1 MTDNKTRH
9 TFTAAQKAQAVRQH
23 LLGKIPVSDL
33 AEELGTQPRQVH
45 LWIEQVLAQ
54 AEKAFQHGMTASAKR
69 AEDAKDLR
77 IAQLENK
84 LAKKNEVV
92 AELMEAHVQLKK
104 ELGEL

>member
-1 MTDNKTRH
+1 MTDKKSRH

-23 LLGKIPVSDL
+23 LLAKVAVSDL
-33 AEELGTQPRQVH
+33 ADELGTQPRQIH

-54 AEKAFQHGMTASAKR
+54 AEKAFQHGAAATAKR
-69 AEDAKDLR
+69 AEDAKDLK
-77 IAQLENK
+77 IAQLEAK
-84 LAKKNEVV
+84 LTKKNEVV

>member
-1 MTDNKTRH
+1 MTDKKIRH

-23 LLGKIPVSDL
+23 LLAKVPVSDL

-54 AEKAFQHGMTASAKR
+54 AEKVFQQGAATSAKR
-69 AEDAKDLR
+69 AADAKDLK
-77 IAQLENK
+77 IAQLEAK
-84 LAKKNEVV
+84 VAKKNEVV

-104 ELGEL
+104 ELGDL